1 MDERTQF
8 WQGTISDLPA
18 VNGYI
23 TSLVGRA
30 SWTEEICVWTDL
42 EFLFDFAAA
51 KVWLYLH
58 IHPAF
63 P

>member
-8 WQGTISDLPA
+8 WPGTISDLPA

-30 SWTEEICVWTDL
+30 SWTEEICVWP
-42 EFLFDFAAA
+42 
-51 KVWLYLH
+51 
-58 IHPAF
+58 I
-63 P
+63 